1 LVETQ
6 RDLLMEIVSSG
17 GHASHWLFT

>member
-1 LVETQ
+1 LVESQ